1 MVVNCEHV
9 WQEISNFIEGDVD
22 PALRSAM
29 EAHFKECKHCTAVLD
44 GTRDVVKLYG
54 DDRMFELP
62 AGFSERLQSRL
73 ARETFRSCAWT
84 SRYFWS
90 FAVAAV
96 ALIVGGLSL
105 GSSAVFRQPDLRSP
119 LAQSPHGIPSSL
131 LVALSDDG
139 RVFHVPGCKYL
150 HRRDNESPKLMSA
163 QDALRQ
169 GYAPCVRCLKQ
180 YLSARVE
187 CARPNLNGQSAEPP
201 EVSPRELGSWGTAEG
216 D

>member
-9 WQEISNFIEGDVD
+9 WKEISNYIEGDVD

-44 GTRDVVKLYG
+44 GTRNLVKLYG

-62 AGFSERLQSRL
+62 AVFSQRLQGRL
-73 ARETFRSCAWT
+73 ARETSRLSAWP
-84 SRYFWS
+84 SRYFWF

-105 GSSAVFRQPDLRSP
+105 GSSALFRPPDLRSP
-119 LAQSPHGIPSSL
+119 LAQSPHGIPPSL

-150 HRRDNESPKLMSA
+150 HKRPNESPKLMTA
-163 QDALRQ
+163 EDALRQ
-169 GYAPCVRCLKQ
+169 GYVPCVRCLKQ

-187 CARPNLNGQSAEPP
+187 CARPNLHAK
-201 EVSPRELGSWGTAEG
+201 
-216 D
+216 